1 MPTRTQYINYVHS
14 RIGHYGVGRAE
25 NDVDQNRKYYGRRV
39 SGPDYAWCLVEE
51 WVCMD
56 HFGIATRNGGKAA
69 YVPNMPG
76 IAHRVGA
83 KVWSRPKRGSA
94 AYQPG
99 NRIGFDFNKT
109 GEAEHTGTFWKVR
122 DSSTFYSI
130 DGNTGD
136 DEVAERIRRYSD
148 VLFVVETLG
157 LDGPAMPGEKGK
169 ADVPDYVSLTTK
181 TSITV
186 KPDQQF
192 FVQFDKEITDKAKR
206 SADTKPTP
214 GIFTAGKNGSV
225 YACNVDFAG
234 PAVWE
239 LCEMRK
245 DSDGSWKQHDHNVS
259 GNVDLMDAD
268 GHLWLRVTPHAAG
281 EVTVTVKCAI
291 WDR

>member
-1 MPTRTQYINYVHS
+1 MPTRAEYMNYVLS
-14 RIGHYGVGRAE
+14 LVGSYGAGAGHAE
-25 NDVDQNRKYYGRRV
+25 NDVPFNTWYYGRHVAGSNWSWCRV
-39 SGPDYAWCLVEE
+39 GEAYVDN
-51 WVCMD
+51 
-56 HFGIATRNGGKAA
+56 HFGMLAENGGKSAYVPANVRGRTARIWHRPKHGSAA
-69 YVPNMPG
+69 YVPGN
-76 IAHRVGA
+76 
-83 KVWSRPKRGSA
+83 KV
-94 AYQPG
+94 
-99 NRIGFDFNKT
+99 NLDFNHT
-109 GEAEHTGTFWKVR
+109 GEAEHTEFYWKSRNSTSFWTVG
-122 DSSTFYSI
+122 F
-130 DGNTGD
+130 NTGND
-136 DEVAERIRRYSD
+136 QVAKRIRYFAD
-148 VLFVVETLG
+148 VLDVLETVG
-157 LDGPAMPGEKGK
+157 FSTSNATKEN
-169 ADVPDYVSLTTK
+169 DVPDYVSLTTK

-186 KPDQQF
+186 QPDQQF